1 MIIKCPICRT
11 PVPPELCNTD
21 TNTDALCPGCSAPLH
36 CTAYPALVRGHNIA
50 HPEQVEAAGQASCF
64 YHPAKQAVVDCS
76 HCGRFLCALCDLD
89 MGASH
94 ICPVCLER
102 GKDEQNLIE
111 QKQGYVR
118 YDILVLALA
127 FWPLL
132 LIMPLTVFTA
142 PLTLYLIVKHHKT
155 PISITPV
162 SRWRFP
168 MATFLAMA
176 QIIGIGLVAYLWFF
190 QST

>member
-11 PVPPELCNTD
+11 PVPAEQYNTD
-21 TNTDALCPGCSAPLH
+21 SLCPGCSAPLH
-36 CTAYPALVRGHNIA
+36 CTAYPALLREQKVI
-50 HPEQVEAAGQASCF
+50 HPEQVEAANQASCF
-64 YHPAKQAVVDCS
+64 YHPEKQAVVDCS

-102 GKDEQNLIE
+102 GKDKQGVIE
-111 QKQGYVR
+111 QKQGCVR

-127 FWPLL
+127 FWPFL
-132 LIMPLTVFTA
+132 LIIPLTVLTA
-142 PLTLYLIVKHHKT
+142 PLTLYLIVKYHKT

-168 MATFLAMA
+168 MATLLATA
-176 QIIGIGLVAYLWFF
+176 QIIGIGLVVYLWPFLL
-190 QST
+190 T